1 MTVSFKLRNSPCP
14 YVFLCPCPKSSFHTL
29 TTLTPN
35 RSTSASSS
43 ATLLSKNGKLWQSH
57 SLWKGHLL
65 CKYSL
70 NISWFASH
78 DLQIPNSIGRYELL
92 HKKVLMGPALF
103 LNSFSYTAFPCP
115 YSNCPLHSCKGSW
128 SHLSP
133 SKKKYGDVWTGDVW
147 TEGIPIQA
155 PGAPSAAVWS
165 CSGSKI
171 PPFMGSFSNRR
182 HAGIVRAQL
191 PFLARS
197 REAGVCLE
205 CLRAAGAG
213 GRDEVMALA
222 GIQGHSHSAIAASS
236 KATFASNIWESLY
249 CLLMAIKGI
258 PMPIFEPS
266 ASIYYWFYISA
277 ALDGI

>member
-1 MTVSFKLRNSPCP
+1 M
-14 YVFLCPCPKSSFHTL
+14 
-29 TTLTPN
+29 
-35 RSTSASSS
+35 
-43 ATLLSKNGKLWQSH
+43 
-57 SLWKGHLL
+57 SL
-65 CKYSL
+65 
-70 NISWFASH
+70 F
-78 DLQIPNSIGRYELL
+78 Q
-92 HKKVLMGPALF
+92 
-103 LNSFSYTAFPCP
+103 
-115 YSNCPLHSCKGSW
+115 
-128 SHLSP
+128 LSP
-133 SKKKYGDVWTGDVW
+133 AFLQRQLVTSVTFKKKKYGDVWTGDVW

-165 CSGSKI
+165 CSGSEI

-249 CLLMAIKGI
+249 CLLMAIKES
-258 PMPIFEPS
+258 PCPYLNP
-266 ASIYYWFYISA
+266 
-277 ALDGI
+277 ALQFTIGSTFQLLWMGYNLC